1 MRHPPLNRTC
11 GYRQSD
17 ARYASTATGKV
28 DHMMLKAAVSLVAL
42 MLVMGAM
49 IFIAAGTLDYWQ
61 AWLFLTCYFAASLIV
76 SLWLK
81 SHDPAL
87 LQRRMRGG
95 PFAEGERSQK
105 IIMSITSLAF
115 VALLVIPGFDR
126 RYGWSDA
133 PDWVAIVGDAL
144 LLTGWAG
151 ILAVFRANSYAA
163 ATIQVATGQTVIS
176 TGPYGVVRHPM
187 YSAALVMFL
196 GMPLALGSW
205 WGVLVMAALVPTL
218 AWRLLD
224 EERVLLRDLNGY
236 GDYRRKVH
244 WRLIPLVW

>member
-1 MRHPPLNRTC
+1 MLLRT
-11 GYRQSD
+11 
-17 ARYASTATGKV
+17 V
-28 DHMMLKAAVSLVAL
+28 VSLVAL

-61 AWLFLTCYFAASLIV
+61 AWLFLACYFAASLVV
-76 SLWLK
+76 SLWLTR
-81 SHDPAL
+81 HDPAL

-115 VALLVIPGFDR
+115 VALLVVPGLDR

-133 PDWVAIVGDAL
+133 PDWIAILGDVL
-144 LLTGWAG
+144 LLTGWFG

-163 ATIQVATGQTVIS
+163 ATIQVESGQTVIS

-187 YSAALVMFL
+187 YAAALVMFL
-196 GMPLALGSW
+196 GIPIALASW
-205 WGVLVMAALVPTL
+205 WGALVILVALPAL

-236 GDYRRKVH
+236 GDYRRKVR
-244 WRLIPLVW
+244 WRLIPLIW